1 MPKPIPYVPMTQS
14 IAHQFIGAIGPA
26 FDEDDLARI
35 LGSGDDLVFASASSH
50 SGVMSAAKTA
60 RSMIHRTHPPQGV
73 IGIAAFLQVP
83 RNDLTGA
90 VGALTKLLRR
100 AYPSDI
106 DWVAGDLAT
115 HETAASEVTVSI
127 WVRTR

>member
-1 MPKPIPYVPMTQS
+1 
-14 IAHQFIGAIGPA
+14 
-26 FDEDDLARI
+26 
-35 LGSGDDLVFASASSH
+35 
-50 SGVMSAAKTA
+50 
-60 RSMIHRTHPPQGV
+60 MIHRTHPPQGV

>member
-1 MPKPIPYVPMTQS
+1 MTES
-14 IAHQFIGAIGPA
+14 IAHQFIDAIGPA
-26 FDEDDLARI
+26 FKEDDLARI
-35 LGSGDDLVFASASSH
+35 LGSGDGLVVASASSH
-50 SGVMSAAKTA
+50 SRVTSAAETV

-73 IGIAAFLQVP
+73 IGIATLLEAP
-83 RNDLTGA
+83 RNDLPGA
-90 VGALTKLLRR
+90 VRTSMELLHQ

-106 DWVAGDLAT
+106 DWVAGGLAT